1 MSILDLLRINKDKRL
16 VDEPPMS
23 EEEFIRQTQPK
34 IFNVIDKFYKDYT
47 RPIGDSNLGI
57 MNLVQAGRFFSNPT
71 FTSGLFSPIGTL
83 AIGGLRSLFSNI
95 KDPYKSAFGN
105 LNRQTREA
113 INRDRI
119 IDLQQ
124 RINKGEFGS
133 NVPTP
138 QDEAR
143 GSSGGGGA
151 GNYGMPGRAATG
163 YEDL

>member
-119 IDLQQ
+119 RDLQQ
-124 RINKGEFGS
+124 SFQILAQLDRIQEPWLIHSLVEHLFICHLK
-133 NVPTP
+133 
-138 QDEAR
+138 
-143 GSSGGGGA
+143 
-151 GNYGMPGRAATG
+151 Y
-163 YEDL
+163 Y